1 MSVALLSQAKK
12 SECGIAQPSS
22 SIDGDNVLTERY
34 ASTTAKNQAL
44 NHCDHSKNLGHT
56 HRQTH
61 RQRHKGVCRVAPQL
75 KISIKKYVSINCSW
89 L

>member
-34 ASTTAKNQAL
+34 ASTNAKNQGL
-44 NHCDHSKNLGHT
+44 NQWDHSKNLGHT
-56 HRQTH
+56 DTH
-61 RQRHKGVCRVAPQL
+61 TRAFVELLR
-75 KISIKKYVSINCSW
+75 N
-89 L
+89 